1 MPKEESTVK
10 NKLIN
15 LVLSIALKD
24 IASIIR
30 FVGKLEAG
38 LEKFLEAQQAEI
50 DLIDQEIEH
59 LASEKAAIAGD
70 LTLAQALRDGVG
82 SLRR

>member
-1 MPKEESTVK
+1 MK

-50 DLIDQEIEH
+50 DAIDAEITN
-59 LASEKAAIAGD
+59 LASEKAALAGD
-70 LTLAQALRDGVG
+70 LTLAAALRDGVS
-82 SLRR
+82 SLRNKA